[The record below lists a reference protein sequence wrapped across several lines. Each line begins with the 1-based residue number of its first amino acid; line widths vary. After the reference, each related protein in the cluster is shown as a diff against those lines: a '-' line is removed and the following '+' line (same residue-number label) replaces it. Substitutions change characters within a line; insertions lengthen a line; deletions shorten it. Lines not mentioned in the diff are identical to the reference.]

1 MSSRN
6 SSRDSDRISSRDS
19 DKISSRNSSRESDKI
34 SSRNSS
40 RESDRISS
48 KVSSNKSDKISSRNF
63 SRDSDRISS
72 KVSSNK
78 SDKIS
83 SRNSS
88 RDSDRISSKVSSNKS
103 DNSKSESD
111 RISSRNSSG
120 ESGCISDCD
129 SDQVSDKK
137 EVEVSNVGI
146 PSENTNSEH
155 NHLKLKRFKFNSGQ
169 ILKNNLFIAN
179 YEMHDNIELLMKI
192 LYNINKNSYIDN
204 IEEIYNNNVKFV
216 INPDDKKEYKKILL
230 ENPYSYFN
238 KFSFSKSLSEKDNS
252 NTLKQLYIVDYDYIQ
267 TDEELL
273 KKANKMMESKSIL
286 NQFIFIS
293 SSINID
299 VKSDDTLIKSSIIMH
314 NVELLRVLQK
324 QFYKKIIKKYVNNP
338 EVNSWN
344 EFKTLLNV
352 NDIKTLIIN
361 NGVLKYN

>member
-6 SSRDSDRISSRDS
+6 SSRDSDRISS
-19 DKISSRNSSRESDKI
+19 KVSSRNSSRESDKI

-48 KVSSNKSDKISSRNF
+48 KVSSNKSDKISSRN
-63 SRDSDRISS
+63 
-72 KVSSNK
+72 
-78 SDKIS
+78 
-83 SRNSS
+83 SS
-88 RDSDRISSKVSSNKS
+88 RDSDKISSKVSSNKS

-111 RISSRNSSG
+111 KISSRNSSG

-129 SDQVSDKK
+129 SDEVSDKK

-299 VKSDDTLIKSSIIMH
+299 IKSDDTLIKSSIIMH